1 MDVIR
6 DNDDDDNAN
15 DDYDNAND
23 DDDNN
28 DYGDNYESY
37 GKDDED
43 NYWSLT
49 VLRDAQWKLVS
60 ASGLDS
66 LNLPNWLIIIVKEK
80 NQNYDDAD
88 YADEDEDDADDGVD
102 EDDDEDHI
110 EDDSLDGAFSG
121 LLPPT
126 SCNSCSCPANQTSW

>member
-6 DNDDDDNAN
+6 ANDDDDNAN

-66 LNLPNWLIIIVKEK
+66 LNLPNWLIIIVKEEDK
-80 NQNYDDAD
+80 NYDD
-88 YADEDEDDADDGVD
+88 DDIGDDGVDED